1 MIRATLPYGSS
12 AVPETAAQTFLAG
25 LVLSF
30 CIAGTAGADGYG
42 ISVNPENAVE
52 SLSRSGIPKLFEG
65 KRRNREIALGL
76 YSIGHHESLR
86 SIHLTRR
93 A

>member
-12 AVPETAAQTFLAG
+12 AVLETAAQTFFAG
-25 LVLSF
+25 LALSF

-42 ISVNPENAVE
+42 TSINSKNAVE
-52 SLSRSGIPKLFEG
+52 SLSRSGIFKLFERN
-65 KRRNREIALGL
+65 RRNRAIALGL
-76 YSIGHHESLR
+76 YSIGHLESLR
-86 SIHLTRR
+86 SIHLMPR